1 MKLIHKKVLVLLNES
16 ITNIRCDTNR
26 ITKLDGCFSSYM
38 YYDNI
43 RDQIASIVV
52 SIIKGHF
59 FVDGNKRT
67 ALLVYILLSSLNKIK
82 YITNQKEQV
91 RVMVEIATSGRT
103 IEYYSRLLFK

>member
-1 MKLIHKKVLVLLNES
+1 MKLINKKIVVMLNES

-26 ITKLDGCFSSYM
+26 VEKLNSCFSSYM
-38 YYDNI
+38 YYDDI

-91 RVMVEIATSGRT
+91 KAILEIAVSGRT